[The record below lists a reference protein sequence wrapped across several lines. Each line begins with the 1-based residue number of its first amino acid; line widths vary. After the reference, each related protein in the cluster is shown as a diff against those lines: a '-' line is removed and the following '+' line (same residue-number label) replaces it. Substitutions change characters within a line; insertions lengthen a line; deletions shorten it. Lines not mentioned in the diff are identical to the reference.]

1 MIVFLI
7 NLNVVGHHV
16 MSKFEENFRIK
27 IFLLCFFLSH
37 LLTGSY
43 HNLFK
48 ITSRLSHKD
57 AIFESSREQAI
68 RPRQLLKPKKV
79 LQSARR
85 NRRDEINPDSLEF
98 SKKILHCAY
107 HPTDDII
114 AIATAHNLFTYI
126 AKDPSSASLSS

>member
-1 MIVFLI
+1 MIVFSI
-7 NLNVVGHHV
+7 NSNVVGHHV
-16 MSKFEENFRIK
+16 MSKYQRNYSFS
-27 IFLLCFFLSH
+27 FLFSSSH

-48 ITSRLSHKD
+48 ITSRFTQKD

-68 RPRQLLKPKKV
+68 RPRQMLKSKKV

-98 SKKILHCAY
+98 TKKILHCAY

-126 AKDPSSASLSS
+126 AKDPSASLSS

>member
-16 MSKFEENFRIK
+16 TSKCEKMFIIGEN
-27 IFLLCFFLSH
+27 CFFFSSH

-48 ITSRLSHKD
+48 ITSRLSQKD
-57 AIFESSREQAI
+57 AIFESSRDQAI
-68 RPRQLLKPKKV
+68 RPRQLLKAKKV

-85 NRRDEINPDSLEF
+85 NRRDEISPDSLEF
-98 SKKILHCAY
+98 TKKILHCAY

-126 AKDPSSASLSS
+126 AKDSSTSLSS

>member
-1 MIVFLI
+1 M
-7 NLNVVGHHV
+7 
-16 MSKFEENFRIK
+16 
-27 IFLLCFFLSH
+27 FFSSH

-48 ITSRLSHKD
+48 ITSRLSQKD

-68 RPRQLLKPKKV
+68 RPQQLLKSKKV

-126 AKDPSSASLSS
+126 AKDSSSSLSS

>member
-1 MIVFLI
+1 MIVFSI
-7 NLNVVGHHV
+7 NLNVVGRHV
-16 MSKFEENFRIK
+16 MSKNHNSLK
-27 IFLLCFFLSH
+27 IRKFVVDCSH

-48 ITSRLSHKD
+48 LTSRQTQKD

-68 RPRQLLKPKKV
+68 RPRQILKSKKV
-79 LQSARR
+79 LPTARR
-85 NRRDEINPDSLEF
+85 NRRDEIHPDSLEF

-126 AKDPSSASLSS
+126 AKDPSSSLSS

>member
-1 MIVFLI
+1 MFVC
-7 NLNVVGHHV
+7 
-16 MSKFEENFRIK
+16 S
-27 IFLLCFFLSH
+27 SH

-48 ITSRLSHKD
+48 ITSRSTQKD

-68 RPRQLLKPKKV
+68 RPRQILKAKKV

-85 NRRDEINPDSLEF
+85 NRRDEISPDSLEF
-98 SKKILHCAY
+98 TKKILHCAY

-126 AKDPSSASLSS
+126 AKDPSAPLSS

>member
-1 MIVFLI
+1 MKMIVFLI

-16 MSKFEENFRIK
+16 MSKCNEISQNK
-27 IFLLCFFLSH
+27 FFLFFSSH

-48 ITSRLSHKD
+48 ITSRLTQKD

-68 RPRQLLKPKKV
+68 RPRQLLKSKKV

-126 AKDPSSASLSS
+126 AKDSSSSSSS

>member
-1 MIVFLI
+1 
-7 NLNVVGHHV
+7 
-16 MSKFEENFRIK
+16 
-27 IFLLCFFLSH
+27 LLFFSSH

-48 ITSRLSHKD
+48 ITSRLTQKD

-85 NRRDEINPDSLEF
+85 NRRDEINPDNLEF

-126 AKDPSSASLSS
+126 AKDSSSSLSS

>member
-16 MSKFEENFRIK
+16 MSKCNEISQNK
-27 IFLLCFFLSH
+27 FFLFFSSH

-48 ITSRLSHKD
+48 ITSRLTQKD

-68 RPRQLLKPKKV
+68 RPRQLLKSKKV

-126 AKDPSSASLSS
+126 AKDSSSSSSS

>member
-1 MIVFLI
+1 MIAFLI
-7 NLNVVGHHV
+7 NLNVVGHHM
-16 MSKFEENFRIK
+16 MSKFHNK
-27 IFLLCFFLSH
+27 IYLKLVSFIYLSH

-48 ITSRLSHKD
+48 ITSRLTQKD
-57 AIFESSREQAI
+57 AIFESSRDQAI
-68 RPRQLLKPKKV
+68 RPRQLLKSKKV

-126 AKDPSSASLSS
+126 AKDSSSTLSS